1 MKKSIVFLLAVLV
14 ALGAV
19 AQSKEHMKFMGI
31 PMGLTIN
38 TFQNRLAVKGVKYD
52 DWSKYLSNGTRM
64 FNGLFAGQKSSIYIY
79 YDASSKKVYRAKVVI
94 DRNDK
99 PQVEQLFDEFFAMYQ
114 EKYGEDAF
122 ITTPIDDDLGFK
134 TSSVYTALGRIDLF
148 IREADADYIT
158 HSKKYYNLHI
168 DYFDSAA
175 ESENKSNRLD
185 DL

>member
-1 MKKSIVFLLAVLV
+1 MKKVTVFMLALLV

-19 AQSKEHMKFMGI
+19 AQNKEHMKFMSI
-31 PMGLTIN
+31 PMGIPIN
-38 TFQNRLAVKGVKYD
+38 TFQNRLAAKGVKYD

-64 FNGLFAGQKSSIYIY
+64 FSGLFAGQKSSMYIY
-79 YDASSKKVYRAKVVI
+79 YDVNSKKVYRAKVVI

-99 PQVEQLFDEFFAMYQ
+99 AMIDQLFDEFYAMYQ
-114 EKYGEDAF
+114 EKYGEEAF
-122 ITTPIDDDLGFK
+122 ITTPTNDDLGFK